1 MADRYQRIY
10 TLPDLLHLSDAPVL
24 IAGGVL
30 LRDSHSDLP
39 LVQLRLQSITDKP
52 ISAAAIEIV
61 GLDSIGKEICRS
73 EIRYEGLHIARDENF
88 GAKEALELS
97 RDYITSFRP
106 ERAEIV
112 FEDGETWSGRGEW
125 LPLPTQDSLNQ
136 RLFDTEIVRQYKLE
150 TTDQSRFVPIAA
162 GDLWLCACGA
172 VNHRGEVCHCCGQTL
187 EHCTELMNIELLRSN
202 KSLRLNAEAMKASI
216 EEARRRSRST
226 IVRRLLL
233 VLVPLL
239 LIAGA
244 AVGYHFYR
252 ARLSERYDRA
262 VALYNLGD
270 YTGAVQL
277 FDSLRGYRDSADYSR
292 QAKQIDAQAA
302 SYARACKLFENGR
315 WDDARDAFEQ
325 LGDYEESSRLALES
339 LYCKG
344 RELIDEGQFEKA
356 REIFLSLG
364 DYSDSPT
371 VVAHFFDRLVS
382 EQVSFNSE
390 CGGPLTTTYRYD
402 SQGRLAETTE
412 HFSEYA
418 GMSDRVSLYS
428 YGEDG
433 SKSVL
438 QNQVEKHYD
447 AQGNLLGQG
456 SSVSYAYDY
465 AFYDD
470 GTVHYCI
477 QYDADSHMQIS
488 AIAYDTHGNPET
500 FLTADGSTRSIRN
513 EYEGDRLIKQES
525 YDESGAMLTRK
536 TFEYDDLGRL
546 KRTSALSP
554 GAASAVTES
563 FSYGIVYVPE
573 NNE

>member
-10 TLPDLLHLSDAPVL
+10 ALPDLLHLSDAPVL
-24 IAGGVL
+24 ITGGVL
-30 LRDSHSDLP
+30 LRDNHSGQL
-39 LVQLRLQSITDKP
+39 LVQLKLQSISDTP
-52 ISAAAIEIV
+52 ISEAAIQIV
-61 GLDSIGKEICRS
+61 GLDSFGKEICRA
-73 EIRYEGLHIARDENF
+73 EIRYDSLHVVRDEVF
-88 GAKEALELS
+88 GTKDALELS
-97 RDYITSFRP
+97 QDFVTGFRP

-112 FEDGETWSGRGEW
+112 FENGETWSGEGEW
-125 LPLPTQDSLNQ
+125 VPLPAQDSLNL

-150 TTDQSRFVPIAA
+150 TTDQSRFVPMEA

-172 VNHRGEVCHCCGQTL
+172 VNHRGEICHRCGQTL

-226 IVRRLLL
+226 IVRRLLF

-239 LIAGA
+239 LIVGA
-244 AVGYHFYR
+244 AAGYHFYR
-252 ARLSERYDRA
+252 ARQSERYDKA

-277 FDSLRGYRDSADYSR
+277 FDSLRGYRDSAEYSR
-292 QAKQIDAQAA
+292 QARQIDAQEA

-315 WDDARDAFEQ
+315 WDDAHDAFEQ
-325 LGDYEESSRLALES
+325 LDDYGESRRLALES

-344 RELIDEGQFEKA
+344 RDLISDGQFEQA
-356 REIFLSLG
+356 REIFVSLG
-364 DYSDSPT
+364 DYSDSQT
-371 VVAHFFDRLVS
+371 VVSHFYDRLVS
-382 EQVSFNSE
+382 LQVSYNDE

-418 GMSDRVSLYS
+418 GMSDRVSLYT
-428 YGEDG
+428 YGDDG

-438 QNQVEKHYD
+438 QNQVEMHYD

-456 SSVSYAYDY
+456 SNVSYTYAYD
-465 AFYDD
+465 FYDD

-477 QYDADSHMQIS
+477 QYSADSHTQTS

-500 FLTADGSTRSIRN
+500 FLAADGSTRSIRN
-513 EYEGDRLIKQES
+513 EYDGDRLIKQES
-525 YDESGAMLTRK
+525 YDESGTMLRRE

-546 KRTSALSP
+546 KRTSSLTP
-554 GAASAVTES
+554 GAAVAVTES
-563 FSYGIVYVPE
+563 YSYGIVYVPE
-573 NNE
+573 NDQ